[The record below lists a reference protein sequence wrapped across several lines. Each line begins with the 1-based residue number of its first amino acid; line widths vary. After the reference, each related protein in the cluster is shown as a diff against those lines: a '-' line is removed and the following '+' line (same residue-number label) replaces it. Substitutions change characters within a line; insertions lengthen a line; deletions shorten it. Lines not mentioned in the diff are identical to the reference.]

1 MKTVVALLSLLASL
15 VLIGCS
21 PGQSSG
27 GSSSGGFEV
36 TGYAAPLS
44 DSEYQALSPEQ
55 QYQVVN
61 KLLGTLYKGMPV
73 DEFFDVSVGLS
84 NPQVQFTDGLRNI
97 RTALRTDMDAAAR
110 AAIDAS
116 IVGLDSEGNENAQLA

>member
-84 NPQVQFTDGLRNI
+84 NPQV
-97 RTALRTDMDAAAR
+97 
-110 AAIDAS
+110 
-116 IVGLDSEGNENAQLA
+116 